1 MNAASAKDL
10 FVLGRIS
17 LRPTYGHEI
26 MRTLRESHA
35 DLWIDLSEKHVYYI
49 LRKLAKENL
58 VVATDEETGGL
69 PRRKVYAITDAG
81 LAALAQM
88 MTAENLVQAMPYSE
102 FDVLLGMVSYTDALD
117 DEAKSA
123 ILKRRSDCLEET
135 LGYLAQSAG
144 NPAAGSE
151 VGGFPA
157 IILARVTKRL
167 SDELEWLTQIAFQ
180 VERAGWDCMKP
191 TFEPAGETAGTQHPT
206 PH

>member
-1 MNAASAKDL
+1 MIAVSAKDL

-49 LRKLAKENL
+49 LRKLAAENL
-58 VVATDEETGGL
+58 VAATEENVGGL

-81 LAALAQM
+81 ITALTEM
-88 MTAENLVQAMPYSE
+88 MTAENLVDAIPYSE

-117 DEAKSA
+117 DAAKNAIVTRRRDSLEA
-123 ILKRRSDCLEET
+123 T
-135 LGYLAQSAG
+135 LGRLAQAPA
-144 NPAAGSE
+144 NPETGGE

-157 IILARVTKRL
+157 IILARVTQRL
-167 SDELEWLTQIAFQ
+167 SDELAWLNEITSE
-180 VERAGWDCMKP
+180 VERFGWDCMKP
-191 TFEPAGETAGTQHPT
+191 AFASSGKTT
-206 PH
+206 

>member
-102 FDVLLGMVSYTDALD
+102 FDV
-117 DEAKSA
+117 
-123 ILKRRSDCLEET
+123 
-135 LGYLAQSAG
+135 
-144 NPAAGSE
+144 
-151 VGGFPA
+151 
-157 IILARVTKRL
+157 
-167 SDELEWLTQIAFQ
+167 
-180 VERAGWDCMKP
+180 
-191 TFEPAGETAGTQHPT
+191 
-206 PH
+206 

>member
-117 DEAKSA
+117 DTAKSA
-123 ILKRRSDCLEET
+123 ILKRRRDSLEET
-135 LGYLAQSAG
+135 LDRLAQATANLASG
-144 NPAAGSE
+144 GE
-151 VGGFPA
+151 VGGFPTL
-157 IILARVTKRL
+157 ILAKVVKRL
-167 SDELEWLTQIAFQ
+167 SDELEWVDQVTSQ

-191 TFEPAGETAGTQHPT
+191 AFEPVGGTATTQHPT
-206 PH
+206 P

>member
-1 MNAASAKDL
+1 MSAVSAKDL

-49 LRKLAKENL
+49 LKKLAAEGL
-58 VVATDEETGGL
+58 VVATDDDAGL

-81 LAALAQM
+81 TAALTEM

-117 DEAKSA
+117 DEAKDA
-123 ILKRRSDCLEET
+123 VLKRRRDSLGATLER
-135 LGYLAQSAG
+135 LAHASE
-144 NPAAGSE
+144 AAPDSTE

-157 IILARVTKRL
+157 LILARVARRL
-167 SDELEWLTQIAFQ
+167 SDELEWLNDVATEVQ
-180 VERAGWDCMKP
+180 RSGWDSLKP
-191 TFEPAGETAGTQHPT
+191 AFVPADKTT
-206 PH
+206 

>member
-1 MNAASAKDL
+1 MTAVSAKDL

-49 LRKLAKENL
+49 LRKLAAENL
-58 VVATDEETGGL
+58 VVATDEDSGGL

-81 LAALAQM
+81 LAELSRM

-117 DEAKSA
+117 DDAKDEIFRRRKDSLEA
-123 ILKRRSDCLEET
+123 T
-135 LGYLAQSAG
+135 LARLAQAAANSAATG
-144 NPAAGSE
+144 E

-157 IILARVTKRL
+157 VILARVTQRL
-167 SDELEWLTQIAFQ
+167 SDELEWLNEITSEVQ
-180 VERAGWDCMKP
+180 RAGWDSMKP
-191 TFEPAGETAGTQHPT
+191 AFEPTSETT
-206 PH
+206 

>member
-1 MNAASAKDL
+1 MSAVSAKDL

-49 LRKLAKENL
+49 LKKLAVEGL
-58 VVATDEETGGL
+58 VAATDDAAGL

-81 LAALAQM
+81 TAALAQM

-117 DEAKSA
+117 DAAKDAVLDRRRDSLEA
-123 ILKRRSDCLEET
+123 T
-135 LGYLAQSAG
+135 LDRLAQATE
-144 NPAAGSE
+144 AAPDAE

-157 IILARVTKRL
+157 LILARVTRRL
-167 SDELEWLTQIAFQ
+167 SDELEWLNHVASQ
-180 VERAGWDCMKP
+180 VQSAGWDSLKP
-191 TFEPAGETAGTQHPT
+191 RF
-206 PH
+206 

>member
-1 MNAASAKDL
+1 MTAASAKDL

-49 LRKLAKENL
+49 LRKLAAENL
-58 VVATDEETGGL
+58 VIATDEDTGGL
-69 PRRKVYAITDAG
+69 PRRKVYAITEAG
-81 LAALAQM
+81 IVALAEM

-117 DEAKSA
+117 EAAKNE
-123 ILKRRSDCLEET
+123 ILMRRRDSLEAT
-135 LGYLAQSAG
+135 LGRLAQASMD
-144 NPAAGSE
+144 PAANGE

-157 IILARVTKRL
+157 IILARVNQRL
-167 SDELEWLTQIAFQ
+167 SDELQWLEEIASEVQ
-180 VERAGWDCMKP
+180 RAGWDSMKP
-191 TFEPAGETAGTQHPT
+191 TFEPVGETTQGS
-206 PH
+206 